1 MNTDISD
8 KEDVTSSLNRKKFKI
23 YYLKLILFGAIL
35 VATSLLVWHYT
46 FGTGNRNLKSPL
58 SEIVNLQFTPASSP
72 SPSPYP
78 FQELTIPYLRQRVY
92 KSRIGDLQKVS
103 EHQNYKSYVTSYDSD
118 GLRINGLLTMPQGER
133 PASGWPAIVF
143 VHGYIPPQNY
153 QTTQNYV
160 SYVDYIARNG
170 FVVFK
175 IDLRGHADS
184 EGEAGGGY
192 YSSDYIIDTLNAS
205 AALAS
210 SDFVNPDKIGLWGHS
225 MAGNVV
231 FRSFAAKPEIPAVVI
246 WAGAVYTYT
255 DFQAY
260 SIEDGSYQPPPANS
274 ERARKRKELFD
285 TYGQFDPQ
293 SEFWKQVVPT
303 NYLSDLKGAIQINH
317 AVNDNVV
324 SIEYSRNLM
333 RLLDATS
340 VTHELQEYSSG
351 GHNLTGGSFTQAMQK
366 TVEFFKTHL

>member
-1 MNTDISD
+1 MQHDTQNPR
-8 KEDVTSSLNRKKFKI
+8 RKKQIWWLAIIFISLATIYSII
-23 YYLKLILFGAIL
+23 YYSNHNKQNIIRPL
-35 VATSLLVWHYT
+35 T
-46 FGTGNRNLKSPL
+46 FGQ
-58 SEIVNLQFTPASSP
+58 SEGPVISLPTPTP
-72 SPSPYP
+72 IP
-78 FQELTIPYLRQRVY
+78 FYELTIPYLRQRKY
-92 KSRIGDLQKVS
+92 SSNLGELEKVS

-225 MAGNVV
+225 MAGNVI
-231 FRSFAAKPEIPAVVI
+231 FRSFVAKGDIAAVAI
-246 WAGAVYTYT
+246 WSGAVYSYI
-255 DFQAY
+255 DFQEY
-260 SIEDGSYQPPPANS
+260 SIDDNSYQPPPRDS
-274 ERARKRKELFD
+274 EQVRKRRELFEK
-285 TYGQFDPQ
+285 YGQFDAE

-303 NYLSDLKGAIQINH
+303 NYLDGLKGAVQVNH
-317 AVNDNVV
+317 AINDNVV
-324 SIEYSRNLM
+324 SIQYSRNLM
-333 RLLDATS
+333 KILDSTS
-340 VTHELQEYSSG
+340 IPHELHEYSSG
-351 GHNLTGGSFTQAMQK
+351 GHNLTGSTFTQAMQR
-366 TVEFFKTHL
+366 TVDFFRRNL